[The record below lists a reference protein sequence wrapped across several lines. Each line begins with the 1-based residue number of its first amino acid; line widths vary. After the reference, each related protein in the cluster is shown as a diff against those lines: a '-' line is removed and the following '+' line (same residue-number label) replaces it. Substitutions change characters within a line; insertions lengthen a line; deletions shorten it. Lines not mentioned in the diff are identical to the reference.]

1 MSVYFADLKLNKFA
15 IKIKRELMK
24 SLVEKS
30 PIGNALKMIMLR
42 NWLKIFLGIRY
53 ITSNQGLA
61 IALSINVILS

>member
-1 MSVYFADLKLNKFA
+1 
-15 IKIKRELMK
+15 MK